1 MGRIGR
7 GFSMMKQS
15 FALLRKDK
23 ELMVLPLLSGVAIAI
38 VVASFFFGMGLHK
51 EGADVERLEGTA
63 GVVTAFVLYVI
74 TYTVAFFFQAALVAG
89 ASERLRGGD
98 PTVGSALGAASK
110 RFLPIVMWAIVAA
123 TVGMILRAI
132 QDKSE
137 LLGKIVAGIAGMSWP
152 AIAVRPAMVAGITP
166 ARAIQDSR
174 GSGDRMR
181 IAKPAANHADRS
193 RAAHTSPR
201 RTGSVSLPVSRSAA
215 MSGIEFTHKM
225 AATKQAITAPSHQ
238 ASTGIAPVKMSIV
251 PATGRMPNATPI
263 TRSPSPRH
271 ARHGGEE

>member
-23 ELMVLPLLSGVAIAI
+23 ELMILPLLSGVAIAI
-38 VVASFFFGMGLHK
+38 VVASFFFGMGFHK
-51 EGADVERLEGTA
+51 QGADVERLEGTA

-98 PTVGSALGAASK
+98 PTVGSALRAARQ

-137 LLGKIVAGIAGMSWP
+137 LLGKIVAGIAGAAWSLATFFVVPVLVLERQGIGGSMKRSVQLFKRTWGETLTGQVGFGLASFLLMLP
-152 AIAVRPAMVAGITP
+152 VVLVAGLLYAMNPVIGIVVGVLGIGFLSVFFAALQGIYVAALYRYASDDVVPEGFTKD
-166 ARAIQDSR
+166 Q
-174 GSGDRMR
+174 
-181 IAKPAANHADRS
+181 IAHVF
-193 RAAHTSPR
+193 
-201 RTGSVSLPVSRSAA
+201 G
-215 MSGIEFTHKM
+215 
-225 AATKQAITAPSHQ
+225 
-238 ASTGIAPVKMSIV
+238 
-251 PATGRMPNATPI
+251 
-263 TRSPSPRH
+263 
-271 ARHGGEE
+271 